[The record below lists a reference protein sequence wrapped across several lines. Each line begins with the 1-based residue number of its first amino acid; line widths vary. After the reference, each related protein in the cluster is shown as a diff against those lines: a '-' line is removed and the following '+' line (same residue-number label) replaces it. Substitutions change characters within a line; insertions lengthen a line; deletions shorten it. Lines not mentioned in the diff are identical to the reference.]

1 MELHSIECVPSS
13 DLTDEDEIHHHRPH
27 QFPSISK
34 PHNNCNNNNTS
45 LASVINPGTTSV
57 HELLE
62 CPVCTN
68 SMYPPIHQIIVAGLQ
83 LGDASLDC
91 VCFVAG
97 IFAVMKCHNGHTL
110 CSTCKTRVHNRCPT
124 CRQELGDIRC
134 LALEKVAESLELP
147 CKYMSLGC
155 PEIFPYYSK
164 LKHEAICNF
173 RPYNCPYAGSECSI
187 VGDIPFLVAHLRD
200 DHKVDMHSG
209 CTFNHRYVKS
219 NPHEVENATW
229 MLTVFH
235 CFGQYFCLHFEAFQ
249 LGMAPVYMAFLR
261 FMGDETEARNYTYSL
276 EVGGNGRK
284 LTWEGTPRSIRD
296 SHKKVR
302 DSHDGLIIQ
311 RNMALFFS
319 GGDRKE
325 LKLRV
330 TGRIWKEQQSPEGG
344 ACIPNLCSIFG
355 SQDAGGA
362 LKSSAALVLTFEYNP
377 FSFARSTQ
385 ISAHFGRPTHRRNSL
400 REKLVNDQQVHP
412 KNPISLNP
420 SSSENLNYDS
430 VRESDLNYGFVND
443 SVVETSSSVEESKLK
458 PLGKSVLSSK
468 LENWTDQY
476 KKDVDYW
483 GIGSGPIFTVF
494 QDSEGT
500 VKKVLVDENEILKR
514 TLVKRH
520 EFEDLSKINSRILY
534 AKSLARE
541 MESGENVI
549 PRNSSVAKFVV
560 SGEES
565 GFVDIVRGVIPGPE
579 FVPKLSTLGRV
590 VLCGLV
596 VFWVGRKLFSFKKK
610 RGHYTELEKEMM
622 RRKINSRKEK
632 EMLEKGSVQVVQGNT
647 EPEGVTFEKPKINEE
662 ELMKNIMEANGSEDR
677 LALENS
683 SCSQTRGSKGFDDKI
698 LEIREMARRAR
709 AVEAEELSQADVVEE
724 EWVAVDD
731 ELSDEI
737 EEVKQK
743 NEEYASL
750 LSNLSTGGLEQGS
763 DTDVTVVTTFL
774 DEAKS
779 LNTESSN
786 KVPSSKKEIVQASGA
801 SSLEVS
807 REWPKTNLDNG
818 STLGLAVQSSGTLR
832 SESCKAETNYEKR
845 KPKVIRSVKEA
856 REFLSNIR
864 NKPEFHQPL
873 VKTFSESGNVLTQ
886 PSDIDCDRNTS
897 QILDVDNVGSTT
909 SGGAS
914 DSKPAPD
921 ASEDSTWKNMEH
933 VPMKKHDPEYADEV
947 NGGVDDQKS
956 PISFDHEFISGSTK
970 TGPSLK
976 MENWVEKNFHEIEP
990 MVKKIG
996 VGFRDNFMAA
1006 REKVNQHLDT
1016 CDDIAQ
1022 LISGEDDREFEWMKD
1037 DRLREIVFQV
1047 RDNELSGRDPFHL
1060 MDAED
1065 KLAFFKGLEKKV
1077 EKENEKLLQLHE
1089 YLHSNIENLDYG
1101 ADYKFLSNCYKE
1113 RFITECSPQGFIYTS
1128 EGMQICKLY
1137 TSSRSGFVSTN
1148 PANSRQS

>member
-1 MELHSIECVPSS
+1 M
-13 DLTDEDEIHHHRPH
+13 
-27 QFPSISK
+27 
-34 PHNNCNNNNTS
+34 
-45 LASVINPGTTSV
+45 
-57 HELLE
+57 
-62 CPVCTN
+62 
-68 SMYPPIHQIIVAGLQ
+68 
-83 LGDASLDC
+83 
-91 VCFVAG
+91 
-97 IFAVMKCHNGHTL
+97 
-110 CSTCKTRVHNRCPT
+110 
-124 CRQELGDIRC
+124 
-134 LALEKVAESLELP
+134 
-147 CKYMSLGC
+147 
-155 PEIFPYYSK
+155 
-164 LKHEAICNF
+164 
-173 RPYNCPYAGSECSI
+173 
-187 VGDIPFLVAHLRD
+187 
-200 DHKVDMHSG
+200 
-209 CTFNHRYVKS
+209 
-219 NPHEVENATW
+219 
-229 MLTVFH
+229 
-235 CFGQYFCLHFEAFQ
+235 
-249 LGMAPVYMAFLR
+249 
-261 FMGDETEARNYTYSL
+261 
-276 EVGGNGRK
+276 
-284 LTWEGTPRSIRD
+284 
-296 SHKKVR
+296 
-302 DSHDGLIIQ
+302 
-311 RNMALFFS
+311 
-319 GGDRKE
+319 
-325 LKLRV
+325 
-330 TGRIWKEQQSPEGG
+330 
-344 ACIPNLCSIFG
+344 
-355 SQDAGGA
+355 
-362 LKSSAALVLTFEYNP
+362 
-377 FSFARSTQ
+377 
-385 ISAHFGRPTHRRNSL
+385 
-400 REKLVNDQQVHP
+400 HP

-698 LEIREMARRAR
+698 LEIREMTRRAH

-724 EWVAVDD
+724 ERVALDD

-743 NEEYASL
+743 NEEYASV

-832 SESCKAETNYEKR
+832 SESCMAETNYEKR

-956 PISFDHEFISGSTK
+956 PISFDHECISGSTK

-1047 RDNELSGRDPFHL
+1047 RDNELSGCDPFHL

-1101 ADYKFLSNCYKE
+1101 AGRSLYHNYSKWSPLFSFSFWKF
-1113 RFITECSPQGFIYTS
+1113 T
-1128 EGMQICKLY
+1128 QINLI
-1137 TSSRSGFVSTN
+1137 F
-1148 PANSRQS
+1148 

>member
-1 MELHSIECVPSS
+1 M
-13 DLTDEDEIHHHRPH
+13 
-27 QFPSISK
+27 
-34 PHNNCNNNNTS
+34 
-45 LASVINPGTTSV
+45 
-57 HELLE
+57 
-62 CPVCTN
+62 
-68 SMYPPIHQIIVAGLQ
+68 
-83 LGDASLDC
+83 
-91 VCFVAG
+91 
-97 IFAVMKCHNGHTL
+97 
-110 CSTCKTRVHNRCPT
+110 
-124 CRQELGDIRC
+124 
-134 LALEKVAESLELP
+134 
-147 CKYMSLGC
+147 
-155 PEIFPYYSK
+155 
-164 LKHEAICNF
+164 
-173 RPYNCPYAGSECSI
+173 
-187 VGDIPFLVAHLRD
+187 
-200 DHKVDMHSG
+200 
-209 CTFNHRYVKS
+209 
-219 NPHEVENATW
+219 
-229 MLTVFH
+229 
-235 CFGQYFCLHFEAFQ
+235 
-249 LGMAPVYMAFLR
+249 
-261 FMGDETEARNYTYSL
+261 
-276 EVGGNGRK
+276 
-284 LTWEGTPRSIRD
+284 
-296 SHKKVR
+296 
-302 DSHDGLIIQ
+302 
-311 RNMALFFS
+311 
-319 GGDRKE
+319 
-325 LKLRV
+325 
-330 TGRIWKEQQSPEGG
+330 
-344 ACIPNLCSIFG
+344 
-355 SQDAGGA
+355 
-362 LKSSAALVLTFEYNP
+362 
-377 FSFARSTQ
+377 
-385 ISAHFGRPTHRRNSL
+385 
-400 REKLVNDQQVHP
+400 HP
-412 KNPISLNP
+412 KNPISFNP
-420 SSSENLNYDS
+420 SSSENLNYHS

-596 VFWVGRKLFSFKKK
+596 VFWVGRKLISFEKK

-743 NEEYASL
+743 NEEYASV

-832 SESCKAETNYEKR
+832 SESCMAETNYEKR

-1022 LISGEDDREFEWMKD
+1022 LISGEDDRELEWMKD

-1060 MDAED
+1060 MDTED

-1101 ADYKFLSNCYKE
+1101 AGRSLYHNYSKWSPLFSFSFWKF
-1113 RFITECSPQGFIYTS
+1113 T
-1128 EGMQICKLY
+1128 QINLI
-1137 TSSRSGFVSTN
+1137 F
-1148 PANSRQS
+1148 